1 MFESPFFEILAGMAV
16 VCLTLAL
23 TWGKGKTQAAS
34 LTDRQFRARS
44 LGNLGVFDEFARIG
58 LGQAAKASVVNA
70 RYLRG
75 LKQANWYWAVGEP
88 AMPSRRAPFWNL
100 ETLWTEKVMSAVLY
114 AGVSIVVIFI
124 ALARLAALNA
134 TQSLVASIALGV
146 CMAYVGFTGP
156 DGVLRGAARRRQK
169 QIQLEM
175 GYRLP
180 ELRSEVLAG
189 RTLMSAIR
197 EMSRRPGGPFV
208 EELRRVAVSLDVL
221 KDEAAAL
228 EVMLDR
234 NAGNDMVA
242 EFVSQMRMAL
252 MQGNE
257 INRMLN
263 VLTSAAQHRLL
274 THMQAQGRLNAQ
286 HMGRP
291 LSLGSVA
298 ILALL
303 IMLPTALAISDVLR

>member
-1 MFESPFFEILAGMAV
+1 MFEPPFWEILAGMAV
-16 VCLTLAL
+16 LCLTLAL
-23 TWGKGKTQAAS
+23 TWGRGKPQAAS
-34 LTDRQFRARS
+34 LTDPQFRARS
-44 LGNLGVFDEFARIG
+44 LGNARVFDEFARIG
-58 LGQAAKASVVNA
+58 LGQAAKQSVINT

-75 LKQANWYWAVGEP
+75 LKQANWYWSVGEP

-100 ETLWTEKVMSAVLY
+100 ETLWAEKVMSAVLY
-114 AGVSIVVIFI
+114 GGVSMLVIFV
-124 ALARLAALNA
+124 ALTGFAALNA
-134 TQSLVASIALGV
+134 TQALLASAVLGA

-156 DGVLRGAARRRQK
+156 DGALRSAARRRQK

-189 RTLMSAIR
+189 RTVMSAIR
-197 EMSRRPGGPFV
+197 EMSRRPGGPFI
-208 EELRRVAVSLDVL
+208 EELRRVAIALDVL

-252 MQGNE
+252 AQGNE
-257 INRMLN
+257 VNRVLN
-263 VLTSAAQHRLL
+263 VLTAAAQHRLL
-274 THMQAQGRLNAQ
+274 THVQSQGRLNAQ
-286 HMGRP
+286 QMGRP